1 MGTIFR
7 SPFMDPHLI
16 STGAGLACCG
26 DEDVP
31 LFDGAE
37 FSMTLSPLEMEGRPI
52 LVISMGMNRRA
63 LQLFKYLTSSFVVVL
78 NPNKLQLP
86 VCVCCA
92 FKGLADSVGSHEC
105 IN

>member
-1 MGTIFR
+1 MEDSLLALT
-7 SPFMDPHLI
+7 
-16 STGAGLACCG
+16 LACYG
-26 DEDVP
+26 DVNVL
-31 LFDGAE
+31 LFKGSE
-37 FSMTLSPLEMEGRPI
+37 FSTTLSPLETEGRSI
-52 LVISMGMNRRA
+52 LVISMGMNRHI
-63 LQLFKYLTSSFVVVL
+63 LQLFKYLTSSFVVAL